1 MLREQANV
9 SLQLGGWDWS
19 FGVVEVGGFQSELE
33 PERNSETA
41 EQKCDDIVYPRRE
54 HKR

>member
-1 MLREQANV
+1 M

-33 PERNSETA
+33 PERNLKTA
-41 EQKCDDIVYPRRE
+41 EQKYDDIFYPRRE